1 MCMKRIPFIIFLLV
15 VVSVTFANAQTADD
29 HDNQSWNDVTLT
41 FPVNEKFDVFVQ
53 GTLRFG
59 GFLSR
64 AQDTRVASGVVWKP
78 RKDLSI
84 SPFYW
89 YIQARNSRGE
99 FRPENRL
106 SVRAVY
112 RFPFKRFG
120 LSHRSQFEY
129 RIRQPQNS
137 WRYRPS
143 LTFHHDI
150 PKKIINKAKF
160 YLTEEIFYDSL
171 LDKFSR
177 NRVTVGV
184 TKVLNPKLSLDV
196 YYMRQNDGY
205 SRPGDLNAIGTNWK
219 IKF

>member
-1 MCMKRIPFIIFLLV
+1 MMKKIFLIILL
-15 VVSVTFANAQTADD
+15 TAFALTITEAQTTVDEN
-29 HDNQSWNDVTLT
+29 DNQSWNDISLT
-41 FPVNEKFDVFVQ
+41 HSINENFDVFIQ

-59 GFLSR
+59 GNFTQLSDGR
-64 AQDTRVASGVVWKP
+64 FAAGVVWKP

-89 YIQARNSRGE
+89 FVEARNSRNE
-99 FRPENRL
+99 FRREHQTNLR
-106 SVRAVY
+106 VVY
-112 RFPFKRFG
+112 KFPFKNFG

-143 LTFHHDI
+143 LTLDHDI
-150 PKKIINKAKF
+150 PKKILKAAKI
-160 YLTEEIFYDSL
+160 YLTEEVFYDSA

-184 TKVLNPKLSLDV
+184 IKTLNPKLSLDV

-205 SRPGDLNAIGTNWK
+205 SRPGDLNVIGTNWK